1 VSAVSLVLEDICR
14 APTGWSWRTAIMRLR
29 GSWAAFA
36 VSVMAGVI
44 ALFMLTGNIDAKHH
58 MDDPSKAKELKIG
71 NSIYVADIQVPF
83 AIQLILFMLGTALF
97 FVFGILGSC
106 EGWRLA
112 LLFELRGSG

>member
-1 VSAVSLVLEDICR
+1 
-14 APTGWSWRTAIMRLR
+14 MRLR